1 MENLARSLLEKL
13 LKDAEK
19 ADVGRR
25 KNLPVL
31 TKSNMTEYQE
41 KCTSL
46 QAKETF
52 ETYMCSARAEG
63 SIIFTYGTRGAEEGF
78 INRVELV
85 NKQALAKF
93 LGKEL
98 EEDKLSKAISLLS
111 PFEARF
117 PVITDVLNR
126 WKQLRP
132 VRTFLV
138 TDAQD
143 WVDAV
148 RVIDFARDNIAS
160 GVVSLPINEASG
172 KLFKDTKRI
181 KKLAAPLDVLLSG
194 SIDTENR
201 PPSEV
206 WEEIGLFREEHPVRM
221 AGKVIIERERTTG
234 LLDTPYTGF
243 PASTVIRLSSNPTMV
258 ITIEN
263 QTTFHSE
270 AHRLCN
276 ENVLLI
282 YTAGMP
288 NPPWKDMYARILK
301 NLPTDIPV
309 YHWGDIDEGGFR
321 IASVLATIAKNAGHI
336 IKPWQMHPE
345 NVPLEH
351 RRPASITTVNK
362 MVYFAKA
369 AGWTSIADSIEN
381 TKFTVEQESLA

>member
-1 MENLARSLLEKL
+1 MENLARSLLDKL

-41 KCTSL
+41 KCNSL
-46 QAKETF
+46 QAKEAF
-52 ETYMCSARAEG
+52 ETYMCSARAQG
-63 SIIFTYGTRGAEEGF
+63 AITFTYGSRGAEEGF
-78 INRVELV
+78 INRIELV
-85 NKQALAKF
+85 NKSALAKF

-98 EEDKLSKAISLLS
+98 EEDKLSKAVSLLS
-111 PFEARF
+111 QFESRF
-117 PVITDVLNR
+117 PVISDVLIR

-143 WVDAV
+143 WVDAI

-194 SIDTENR
+194 SLDADSR

-206 WEEIGLFREEHPVRM
+206 WQEIGLFREEHPVRM
-221 AGKVIIERERTTG
+221 AGKVIVERERTTG

-243 PASTVIRLSSNPTMV
+243 PASTVIRLGSNPTMV
-258 ITIEN
+258 MTIEN

-270 AHRLCN
+270 AHRLCY
-276 ENVLLI
+276 EDVLLI

-288 NPPWKDMYARILK
+288 NPPWKAMYARILK

-321 IASVLATIAKNAGHI
+321 IASVLATVAKNAGHI

-369 AGWTSIADSIEN
+369 AGWTSIAESIDN
-381 TKFTVEQESLA
+381 MKFTVEQESLA

>member
-13 LKDAEK
+13 LRDAEK

-31 TKSNMTEYQE
+31 TKSNMAEYQE
-41 KCTSL
+41 KCNSL

-52 ETYMCSARAEG
+52 ETYMCSARAQG
-63 SIIFTYGTRGAEEGF
+63 AIIFTYGSRGAEEGF
-78 INRVELV
+78 INRVELI
-85 NKQALAKF
+85 NKSALAKF

-98 EEDKLSKAISLLS
+98 EEDKLSKAVSLLS
-111 PFEARF
+111 QFESRF
-117 PVITDVLNR
+117 PVVSDVLIR

-143 WVDAV
+143 WVDAI

-160 GVVSLPINEASG
+160 GVATLPINEASG

-194 SIDTENR
+194 SLDADSR
-201 PPSEV
+201 PPTEV

-221 AGKVIIERERTTG
+221 AGKVIVERKRTTG
-234 LLDTPYTGF
+234 LLDTPYTGL
-243 PASTVIRLSSNPTMV
+243 PASTVIRLVSNPTMV

-270 AHRLCN
+270 AQRLCE
-276 ENVLLI
+276 ENILLI

-301 NLPTDIPV
+301 NLLTDTPI

-321 IASVLATIAKNAGHI
+321 IASVLAAVAKNAGHI
-336 IKPWQMHPE
+336 IKPWQMHPA

-351 RRPASITTVNK
+351 RRPASATTVNK
-362 MVYFAKA
+362 MVYFAKLRD
-369 AGWTSIADSIEN
+369 GL
-381 TKFTVEQESLA
+381 Q